1 VAHSLI
7 AERSRSDRL
16 ALFVPSLRGG
26 GAERVMLELA
36 HGFASRGIAT
46 DLVLPQAEGPY
57 LSQVRPEVRLVD
69 LQASRVLSSLPG
81 LVGYLRRER
90 PAALLATLTHASLVA
105 LWARRLAQVE
115 TRVVVREAN
124 TLSMGK
130 GQSAN
135 QRLLPFLARRFYR
148 WADEVVAVSE
158 GVASDLTRTA
168 KLSPERVHVL
178 HNPIVTPELLAL
190 ARADLDHPWFAA
202 GAPPVVLAVG
212 RLSRQKDFPT
222 LLRAF
227 ASRRHRSARLMILG
241 EGSERPG
248 LEALVKSLGL
258 TADVALPGFVENPF
272 AYMARAGVFVLSSAW
287 EGMPG
292 VLIQALACGA
302 PVVATDC
309 ESGPREVLQD
319 GRVGRL
325 VPVGDAS
332 ALAQAIDRTLAEPRR
347 PLPDGVL
354 DRFTQDSA
362 VTGYLRVLWGS
373 DRAS

>member
-1 VAHSLI
+1 
-7 AERSRSDRL
+7 
-16 ALFVPSLRGG
+16 
-26 GAERVMLELA
+26 
-36 HGFASRGIAT
+36 
-46 DLVLPQAEGPY
+46 
-57 LSQVRPEVRLVD
+57 
-69 LQASRVLSSLPG
+69 
-81 LVGYLRRER
+81 
-90 PAALLATLTHASLVA
+90 
-105 LWARRLAQVE
+105 
-115 TRVVVREAN
+115 
-124 TLSMGK
+124 
-130 GQSAN
+130 
-135 QRLLPFLARRFYR
+135 
-148 WADEVVAVSE
+148 
-158 GVASDLTRTA
+158 
-168 KLSPERVHVL
+168 
-178 HNPIVTPELLAL
+178 
-190 ARADLDHPWFAA
+190 
-202 GAPPVVLAVG
+202 VLAVG

-258 TADVALPGFVENPF
+258 TAEVALPGFVENPF

-332 ALAQAIDRTLAEPRR
+332 ALAQAIDSTLGEPRR